1 VAKIIEIFAFGKYLF
16 FLNEFELKR
25 LLVLSFGILRAK
37 TVNLSEVNDEIDF
50 EQSGRS
56 TWDSQYNYVLKTF
69 QTGAVER
76 TIQQVFNILVILF
89 YGGEESVK
97 ILIDRTNWEKGE
109 DDVNILSIGLLY
121 KERIYIPLIGE
132 DLGYKGNSDSETR
145 ILLTDKLLEWWKA
158 MQIPVPQFIIVGDR
172 EFIGEEWLNALAKR
186 EVNYVIRL
194 KANLKFE
201 VWLKDTYKMG
211 KKFGVQTLH
220 RYMQRYDKQTVELV
234 LAGESIAQIRVLKN
248 EGKQA
253 KAQPYLYLITNI
265 EQPDLASAIYR
276 TRWKIETCFAYLKSK
291 GLNLEAFNLS
301 GTHKTDI
308 LMAVLTLVYALTV
321 KTGEEVQQEEPPKM
335 SEYANGKVYPRVSS
349 YKAGKRKLAKIKTFE
364 QFVTFMTTILEEI
377 LDKWKRLNQL
387 HIKILSG

>member
-1 VAKIIEIFAFGKYLF
+1 MAKILEIFAFGKYLF
-16 FLNEFELKR
+16 FLNEVELKR
-25 LLVLSFGILRAK
+25 LLILSFGILRAG
-37 TVNLSEVNDEIDF
+37 TVNLRAVTDEIDF

-69 QTGAVER
+69 QTGDVEKIIR
-76 TIQQVFNILVILF
+76 QVFNILVILF

-109 DDVNILSIGLLY
+109 DDVNVLSIGLLY
-121 KERIYIPLIGE
+121 KERIFIPLIGE
-132 DLGYKGNSDSETR
+132 DLGHKGNSDSETR
-145 ILLTDKLLEWWKA
+145 ILLTDKLLEWWGA
-158 MQIPVPQFIIVGDR
+158 MQIPVPEFIIVGDR
-172 EFIGEEWLNALAKR
+172 EFIGEEWLNALARR

-220 RYMQRYDKQTVELV
+220 RYIQRYDKQMLELV

-253 KAQPYLYLITNI
+253 TTQPYLYLITNI
-265 EQPDLASAIYR
+265 EQPDLAGAVYR
-276 TRWKIETCFAYLKSK
+276 QRWKIETCFAYLKSK
-291 GLNLEAFNLS
+291 GLNLEVFNLS

-308 LMAVLTLVYALTV
+308 LMAVLTLVYALIV
-321 KTGEEVQQEEPPKM
+321 KTGEEIQQEEPPKM
-335 SEYANGKVYPRVSS
+335 VQYSNGKVYPRVSA

-364 QFVTFMTTILEEI
+364 QFVAFMTTIFEKI
-377 LDKWKRLNQL
+377 IDKWQNLKQL

>member
-1 VAKIIEIFAFGKYLF
+1 MSKIIEIFAFGKYLF
-16 FLNEFELKR
+16 FLNEFELQR

-56 TWDSQYNYVLKTF
+56 TLASQYNYVLKTF
-69 QTGAVER
+69 QTGDVER
-76 TIQQVFNILVILF
+76 VIRQVFNILVILF

-145 ILLTDKLLEWWKA
+145 ILLTDKLLEWWGA

-172 EFIGEEWLNALAKR
+172 EFIGEEWLNALARR

-220 RYMQRYDKQTVELV
+220 RYMQRYDKQMVELV

-253 KAQPYLYLITNI
+253 ETQPYLYLITNI
-265 EQPDLASAIYR
+265 EQPNLASAIYR

-335 SEYANGKVYPRVSS
+335 IEYDNGKVYPRVST
-349 YKAGKRKLAKIKTFE
+349 YKAGKRKLAKIRTFE
-364 QFVTFMTTILEEI
+364 QFVAFMTTIFEKI
-377 LDKWKRLNQL
+377 LDKWQKLNQL
-387 HIKILSG
+387 HIRILSG

>member
-1 VAKIIEIFAFGKYLF
+1 MAKILEIFAFGKYLF
-16 FLNEFELKR
+16 FLNKVELKR
-25 LLVLSFGILRAK
+25 LLVLSFGILRAG
-37 TVNLSEVNDEIDF
+37 TVNLRAVTDEIDF

-69 QTGAVER
+69 QTGDVEKLIR
-76 TIQQVFNILVILF
+76 QVFNILVILF

-109 DDVNILSIGLLY
+109 DDVNVLSIGLLY
-121 KERIYIPLIGE
+121 KERIFIPLIGE
-132 DLGYKGNSDSETR
+132 DLGHKGNSDSETR
-145 ILLTDKLLEWWKA
+145 ILLTDKLLEWWGA

-172 EFIGEEWLNALAKR
+172 EFIGEEWLNALAQR

-220 RYMQRYDKQTVELV
+220 RYMQRYDKQMLELV

-253 KAQPYLYLITNI
+253 TTQPYLYLITNI
-265 EQPDLASAIYR
+265 EQPDLAGAVYR
-276 TRWKIETCFAYLKSK
+276 QRWKIETCFAYLKSK
-291 GLNLEAFNLS
+291 GLNLEVFNLS

-308 LMAVLTLVYALTV
+308 LMAVLTLVYALIV
-321 KTGEEVQQEEPPKM
+321 KTGEEIQQEEPPKM
-335 SEYANGKVYPRVSS
+335 VQYSNGKVYPRVSA

-364 QFVTFMTTILEEI
+364 QFVAFMTTIFQKI
-377 LDKWKRLNQL
+377 IDKWQNLKQL